1 MYIYR
6 FVLLLNIGKCIF
18 KIFFRFFF
26 LNKKL
31 IEFYYV
37 LIKFILNVI
46 KII

>member
-1 MYIYR
+1 MYIYI
-6 FVLLLNIGKCIF
+6 FVLLLNIGKCILRYF
-18 KIFFRFFF
+18 LDFF
-26 LNKKL
+26 LNIKL